1 MLNKM
6 TIGLLLGLLLV
17 LTRAYGQEDAAGADK
32 ALNFPS
38 RLLGRIQHKTT
49 DLEQQLTKQ
58 TEKCLQRMAR
68 REERMRKAMY
78 RAGDSAA
85 ADHLFAHSAAQY
97 AALAQKL
104 RADTGSRKMA
114 ITGEYQPY
122 TDSLQGM
129 LAFLQGHGLS
139 AEAVSA
145 PGKSGLGGLPP
156 SMAGQLQASASQLQA
171 LQAKLQDADQIKQYI
186 RDRKEQ
192 LSQYISQHTH
202 LSSLLGKPCQGMNQD
217 LYYYSQQ
224 VRGYKELLNNPDAL
238 EQKALSLLGQLP
250 AFQAFMKDN
259 SQLAGLFNLPGNYG
273 SPQGVMGLQTRDQIG
288 QLIQSQVASGGA
300 GGAAALQSNLQSAE
314 SQLNTYKAKL
324 SQLGSGSGD
333 IDMPDFKPNDQKT
346 KTFLKRI
353 VYGVNFQTTRTNSY
367 YPTVADLGLSLG
379 YQLGHS
385 NTVGVGFSYKI
396 GLGNGWDH
404 IAFSS
409 QGVGLRAF
417 ADIKLKGSFFITT
430 GMEYN
435 YTTPFASLRQIRD
448 PDYWTKSGL
457 IGVSKTVSVKSRVF
471 KQTKLSLL
479 WDFLSYQQVPKTQA
493 ILFRVGYNF

>member
-1 MLNKM
+1 MLHKM
-6 TIGLLLGLLLV
+6 TMCLLLGGLLA
-17 LTRAYGQEDAAGADK
+17 LTRSYGQDDPSAGDK
-32 ALNFPS
+32 VLNFPS
-38 RLLGRIQHKTT
+38 RLLGKIQHKTA
-49 DLEQQLTKQ
+49 DLDQQLTKQ
-58 TEKCLQRMAR
+58 TEKYLRRMAR
-68 REERMRKAMY
+68 REDQMRKAMI
-78 RAGDSAA
+78 RSGDTTAA
-85 ADHLFAHSAAQY
+85 KNLFANSTQQY
-97 AALAQKL
+97 AVLAQKL
-104 RADTGSRKMA
+104 QADTGSRKMA

-122 TDSLQGM
+122 TDSLRG
-129 LAFLQGHGLS
+129 LLTFLQAHPQASGLS
-139 AEAVSA
+139 
-145 PGKSGLGGLPP
+145 P
-156 SMAGQLQASASQLQA
+156 SMAPQLQASVSQLQA
-171 LQAKLQDADQIKQYI
+171 LQARLQDADMIKQYV
-186 RDRKEQ
+186 RDRKTQ
-192 LSQYISQHTH
+192 IQQYISQHAN
-202 LSSLLGKPCQGMNQD
+202 LAGLLGKSCQGMNQD

-250 AFQAFMKDN
+250 AFQIFMKNN

-273 SPQGVMGLQTRDQIG
+273 SPQGLAGLQTRDQIG
-288 QLIQSQVASGGA
+288 QLIQNQVASGGA

-314 SQLNTYKAKL
+314 SQLNTYKDKL

-385 NTVGVGFSYKI
+385 NIIGVGASYKI

-409 QGVGLRAF
+409 QGVGLRSF
-417 ADIKLKGSFFITT
+417 VDIKLKGSFFVTG

-435 YTTPFASLRQIRD
+435 YTTPFSSLQQIRD
-448 PDYWTKSGL
+448 LNYWTKSGL

-479 WDFLSYQQVPKTQA
+479 WDFLSYQQIPKTQP
-493 ILFRVGYNF
+493 ILFRLGYTF